1 MASSSSPTVRRADIF
16 FAEKDRALK
25 RDVRRLGE
33 LVGELVKEQG
43 GEALFDLVEAARRVS
58 IAHRE
63 GDADALES
71 LQSLLS
77 ALQPSIARDFIRA
90 FSTYFQVVNMAEK
103 VHRIRRRR
111 AYLRDASIHQP
122 MGFVDTLLK
131 LKGAGVTAPEI
142 EAALKRVAVEPV
154 FTAHPTEASR
164 RTLLRKQQDI
174 AHDLVDGLDPYLTPQ
189 EERAILGRIRQAMTS
204 GWQTEE
210 HPQAYMRVADEAEH
224 ALFFLTDVL
233 YRMMPSFYEGL
244 EEALE
249 SVFPGH
255 GIRPQLPTLIRFGSW
270 VGGDMDGNPSVT
282 AKDIR
287 RTLRRQRALVLDLY
301 YHECLA
307 VAQQLSQSES
317 RVAVSEALRRRSRSY
332 AGHFPQAVHAVPA
345 RHREMPYRVFLRLVA
360 ARLQATYDDAA
371 FPYES
376 PADFIQDITLIEDS
390 LRANKG
396 RNAGLIAVSRLRRRA
411 QTFGFHIATLDVR
424 QNALVHRR
432 VVGEGLQEPGWLD
445 GSIEA
450 RTARLKEALERRES
464 PMGSLSSEA
473 RRTLAVFQAIA
484 HCRRKYGADSVGPYI
499 VSMAH
504 GPDDVLSVLLLAK
517 WGDLGPKGVPVP
529 LDVVPLFETLE
540 DLDNSSAIME
550 GLLADEI
557 YRSHLKHRGAHQMI
571 MIGYS
576 DSNRDGGLAASRWTL
591 HNAQRALVD
600 TLQRRGVKLT
610 LFHGRGGTV
619 SRGGGRVHEA
629 ILASPRGAVDGR
641 LRMTEQGEMINA
653 KYGLGTI
660 AMRSLEQIFSS
671 VLSVTARPYEPPP
684 SAVRWRRVMGEI
696 AAASRAAYKDM
707 IYDRAEFPA
716 YFREA
721 TPIDVIE
728 RLGIGSRPSSRD
740 EGEGLTALRAI
751 PWVFA
756 WTQCRLIL
764 PGWFG
769 LATGL
774 AHAREQFGEQALR
787 SMLAEWYF
795 FRVLI
800 ADVEV
805 VLGKVD
811 MAIAE
816 RYSRL
821 AGPLHEKFF
830 PPIRAEHDRCVD
842 LVLSITGQS
851 TLLEHDDTLRRAIRL
866 RNPYVDPMSL
876 LQVDLLKRWREG
888 GRRDDAV
895 LQALMVSIN
904 GIAHGMQN
912 TG

>member
-1 MASSSSPTVRRADIF
+1 MSISSSQTVRRADIF
-16 FAEKDRALK
+16 FAEKDQALK

-63 GDADALES
+63 GDADALEE
-71 LQSLLS
+71 LQALLS
-77 ALQPSIARDFIRA
+77 ALAPSAAQDFIRA
-90 FSTYFQVVNMAEK
+90 FSTYFQMINMAEK

-111 AYLRDASIHQP
+111 AYLKDATTPQP
-122 MGFVDTLLK
+122 LGFVDTLSK
-131 LKGAGVTAPEI
+131 LRGAGVEASDI
-142 EAALKRVAVEPV
+142 EEAFNKISVEPV

-164 RTLLRKQQDI
+164 RTLLRKQQNI
-174 AHDLVDGLDPYLTPQ
+174 ARHLVEMLDPYLTPR
-189 EERAILGRIRQAMTS
+189 EERATLGRIRQEMTS

-233 YRMMPSFYEGL
+233 YRMIPPFYEGL
-244 EEALE
+244 EEAIE
-249 SVFPGH
+249 SVFPDH
-255 GIRPQLPTLIRFGSW
+255 GGRIRPPTLVRFGSW
-270 VGGDMDGNPSVT
+270 VGGDMDGNPNVT
-282 AKDIR
+282 AKNIR
-287 RTLRRQRALVLDLY
+287 ETLARQRALVLDLY
-301 YHECLA
+301 YNECLTLA
-307 VAQQLSQSES
+307 KELSQSES
-317 RVAVSEALRRRSRSY
+317 RVEVSAELRGRSETY
-332 AGHFPQAVHAVPA
+332 AGHFPQAVHSIPA
-345 RHREMPYRVFLRLVA
+345 RHREMPYRVFLRLAA
-360 ARLQATYDDAA
+360 ARLQATYDDSA

-376 PADFIQDITLIEDS
+376 PDDFIQDIAIIEDS

-396 RNAGLIAVSRLRRRA
+396 GNAGAFAVHRLRRRA
-411 QTFGFHIATLDVR
+411 ETFGFHIATLDLR

-432 VVGEGLQEPGWLD
+432 VVGEGLQEEGWLD
-445 GSIEA
+445 YTTEA

-464 PMGSLSSEA
+464 PMGALSSEG
-473 RRTLAVFQAIA
+473 RRTLSVFQAIA
-484 HCRRKYGADSVGPYI
+484 HCRRKYGVNSIGPYI

-517 WGDLGPKGVPVP
+517 WGDLGPKGAPVP
-529 LDVVPLFETLE
+529 LDVVPLFETVE
-540 DLDNSSAIME
+540 DLENSSAIME

-557 YRSHLKHRGAHQMI
+557 YRSHLEHRGSHQMI

-576 DSNRDGGLAASRWTL
+576 DSNKDGGLAAARWTL

-600 TLQRRGVKLT
+600 TLDKFDVELT

-619 SRGGGRVHEA
+619 SRGGGRLHEA
-629 ILASPRGAVDGR
+629 ILASPRGVVAGR

-653 KYGLGTI
+653 KYGLRAI
-660 AMRSLEQIFSS
+660 AMRSLEQTVSS
-671 VLSVTARPYEPPP
+671 VLSVTAKPHEPPK
-684 SAVRWRRVMGEI
+684 AAIHWREIMGEV
-696 AAASRAAYKDM
+696 AAASREAYKDM
-707 IYDRAEFPA
+707 IYDRDEFPA
-716 YFREA
+716 YFRDA

-728 RLGIGSRPSSRD
+728 RLGIGSRPSSR
-740 EGEGLTALRAI
+740 GEDSSLEELRAI

-756 WTQCRLIL
+756 WTQSRLIL

-769 LATGL
+769 LGTGL
-774 AHAREQFGEQALR
+774 EHALEKFDEEDLR
-787 SMLAEWYF
+787 NMLADWYF

-800 ADVEV
+800 SDVEV

-811 MAIAE
+811 VAIAE
-816 RYSRL
+816 RYSEL
-821 AGPLHEKFF
+821 AGPLHDKFF
-830 PPIRAEHDRCVD
+830 PAIRAEHDRCVE
-842 LVLSITGQS
+842 LVLKITGQKK
-851 TLLEHDDTLRRAIRL
+851 LLEQEDTLRRAIRL

-876 LQVDLLKRWREG
+876 LQVDLLKRWRASD
-888 GRRDDAV
+888 RTDDSV